1 MDISDG
7 IKKTLLAGVG
17 AAALTIE
24 KSSEVVDKLVK
35 KGELTVEQG
44 KTLNQELKHKAEEE
58 KKDVEKSEKK
68 DFSDLVSS
76 LNEDELAQLKEA
88 ISQKEEK
95 KAA

>member
-17 AAALTIE
+17 AAAITIE
-24 KSSEVVDKLVK
+24 KSSEVIDKLVK

-44 KTLNQELKHKAEEE
+44 KTLNQELKHKAEE
-58 KKDVEKSEKK
+58 DKSEEKK
-68 DFSDLVSS
+68 DFNDLVDG
-76 LNEDELAQLKEA
+76 LDADELARLKEA

-95 KAA
+95 KDA